1 MPKPPHMAT
10 FRRRVKKVSLGMKRA
25 ACAHRFA
32 HGLDAG
38 QPTLR
43 L

>member
-1 MPKPPHMAT
+1 MAT

-32 HGLDAG
+32 HGLESVEEDFVS
-38 QPTLR
+38 
-43 L
+43 